1 MTETCWYDGSSKRKH
16 KSNKTQSTR
25 NNSNPQKK
33 GKQSNIVEE
42 EVSVV
47 SIALITSKESLS
59 EKDEET
65 FKFYGELDIL

>member
-1 MTETCWYDGSSKRKH
+1 MTETCWYDGSSKRKR